1 MSPHTPQPSPEP
13 RPNRGWDALK
23 VIFQNC
29 AAYTIAPSSLTPFI
43 NNADLTAKI
52 ADQTKLLQLA
62 NLLKR
67 DVSEFASRLQAIFAK
82 HKDREGNVTNG
93 DQLMEVLQ
101 LQEEYIQWAT
111 SYEAV
116 VIPTITAILDL
127 YAAVGADTSGARPES
142 PVDAAQPTA
151 QE

>member
-1 MSPHTPQPSPEP
+1 MSAHTQQQSSES

-43 NNADLTAKI
+43 KNAELTAKI
-52 ADQTKLLQLA
+52 ADQTKLLQQC

-67 DVSEFASRLQAIFAK
+67 DVAEYANRLQAIFDR
-82 HKDREGNVTNG
+82 HKNRDGDVTDA

-101 LQEEYIQWAT
+101 LQEQYIQWAT

-127 YAAVGADTSGARPES
+127 YAAAGADTTDARPTS
-142 PVDAAQPTA
+142 PVAAAQPIA